1 MASKQRSKW
10 IPAVAV
16 PVIVGVIALG
26 GGLTANAQADLPDR
40 TAEEVL
46 ALSAGHHDTSFSG
59 TVEASFALGLPQLP
73 TGQGPE
79 RGGSEG
85 SSAGGIVPE
94 GLAEAFS
101 LLSGTHEARVFADGA
116 DRLRVQVFDGTDERN
131 VVRNG
136 QEVWA
141 YDSAERRAAQVILPE
156 GPDGAGR
163 GHGMA
168 HAPEGDMTPERLAEK
183 ALAGLDPTTEVTVG
197 EDTRVAGRDAYTL
210 RLDPRTPDTLVEDV
224 TLAVDAA
231 TGAPLSVRI
240 RAVGQEDPAISVAY
254 TSYSTETPDAGLFEF
269 TPPAGA
275 EVERARPDVGMWP
288 GAHRSGPHG
297 SGPHAGD
304 RHPAGGDSVLGS
316 GWDAVAV
323 IPAEKVPAGL
333 TDSPL
338 LDQYAIDSAAGR
350 VLSTPLATVLLA
362 DDGRVLAGPVPLE
375 RLLDVASSG

>member
-1 MASKQRSKW
+1 MAPQQRSTW

-16 PVIVGVIALG
+16 LVIVGVIALG
-26 GGLTANAQADLPDR
+26 GGLSANAQTDLPDR
-40 TAEEVL
+40 TPEEVL
-46 ALSAGHHDTSFSG
+46 ELAARHHDTSFSG

-73 TGQGPE
+73 TQQGPE
-79 RGGSEG
+79 QGGPEG
-85 SSAGGIVPE
+85 SAAVGAVPD
-94 GLAEAFS
+94 GLAEVFS
-101 LLSGTHEARVFADGA
+101 LFSGTHEARVFVDGS
-116 DRLRVQVFDGTDERN
+116 DRVRVQVFDGTDERN

-136 QEVWA
+136 REIWA
-141 YDSAERRAAQVILPE
+141 YDSTENRATRVSLPE
-156 GPDGAGR
+156 GTDGDGP

-168 HAPEGDMTPERLAEK
+168 RGGIGDMAPERLAEK

-231 TGAPLSVRI
+231 TGAPLSVRV
-240 RAVGQEDPAISVAY
+240 RAVGQEDPAISVEY

-275 EVERARPDVGMWP
+275 EVERVRPDGGMRPDV
-288 GAHRSGPHG
+288 HRSGPQD
-297 SGPHAGD
+297 AGG
-304 RHPAGGDSVLGS
+304 HPAGADAVLGS

-323 IPAEKVPAGL
+323 IPAEKVPEGL

-338 LDQYAIDSAAGR
+338 LDQYAMDSAAGR

-375 RLLDVASSG
+375 RLLEVASFG

>member
-1 MASKQRSKW
+1 MASQQRNKW
-10 IPAVAV
+10 IPAVAA
-16 PVIVGVIALG
+16 PVIVGVIAFG

-40 TAEEVL
+40 SAEEVL
-46 ALSAGHHDTSFSG
+46 ALAAGHHDTSFSG
-59 TVEASFALGLPQLP
+59 TVEASFALGLPPLP
-73 TGQGPE
+73 TRQDPE
-79 RGGSEG
+79 RGEPEG
-85 SSAGGIVPE
+85 SSAAGATGAVPE

-116 DRLRVQVFDGTDERN
+116 DRLRMQVFDGTDERN

-136 QEVWA
+136 QELWA
-141 YDSAERRAAQVILPE
+141 YDSAEGRAMQVILPQ
-156 GPDGAGR
+156 GPDGAST

-168 HAPEGDMTPERLAEK
+168 RAPEVDMTPERLAEK

-231 TGAPLSVRI
+231 TGAPLSVRV
-240 RAVGQEDPAISVAY
+240 RAVGQEDPAISVEY
-254 TSYSTETPDAGLFEF
+254 TSYSTETPDASLFEF

-275 EVERARPDVGMWP
+275 EVERVRPDGSMWP
-288 GAHRSGPHG
+288 DAHRSGPRG
-297 SGPHAGD
+297 AGG
-304 RHPAGGDSVLGS
+304 HPAGGDAVLGS

-338 LDQYAIDSAAGR
+338 LNQYAIDSAAGR

>member
-1 MASKQRSKW
+1 MASQQRSKW

-16 PVIVGVIALG
+16 PVVVGVIALG

-40 TAEEVL
+40 TAEEILDL
-46 ALSAGHHDTSFSG
+46 AAGHQDTSFSG

-73 TGQGPE
+73 TRQGPE
-79 RGGSEG
+79 QGGPEG
-85 SSAGGIVPE
+85 SSAAGAVPD

-116 DRLRVQVFDGTDERN
+116 DRVRVQVFDGTDERN

-141 YDSAERRAAQVILPE
+141 YDSAENRATQVSLPE
-156 GPDGAGR
+156 GTDGEGP
-163 GHGMA
+163 GHGRA
-168 HAPEGDMTPERLAEK
+168 RGGIGDLTPERLAEK
-183 ALAGLDPTTEVTVG
+183 ALAGLDPTTQVTVG

-231 TGAPLSVRI
+231 TGAPLSVRV
-240 RAVGQEDPAISVAY
+240 RAVGQEDPAISVEY

-275 EVERARPDVGMWP
+275 EVDRVRPDGGLWP
-288 GAHRSGPHG
+288 DAHRSGPPG
-297 SGPHAGD
+297 VGE
-304 RHPAGGDSVLGS
+304 HPAGGDTVLGS

-338 LDQYAIDSAAGR
+338 LDQFAMDSAEGR

-375 RLLDVASSG
+375 RLLEVASSG